1 MGSFAPNSKP
11 NPTILVVEDEPG
23 LRFLVTEVL
32 EDDGGFVLLV
42 AQSADEAF
50 DLIAKH
56 DDIRCVFTDVKMPG
70 QFDGLDLAHGILNEH
85 PGIKVVITS
94 GNSYPEPPIKGVPF
108 LPKPYDLASI
118 PERLRT
124 VLSS

>member
-32 EDDGGFVLLV
+32 EDDGGFTMLI
-42 AQSADEAF
+42 AKSADEAF
-50 DLIAKH
+50 ELIAKH
-56 DDIRCVFTDVKMPG
+56 QDIRCVFTDVKMPG
-70 QFDGLDLAHGILNEH
+70 QFDGLDLANEILSHH
-85 PGIKVVITS
+85 PDIKVVITS
-94 GNSYPEPPIKGVPF
+94 GNSYSEPPIKGVPF

-124 VLSS
+124 VLST